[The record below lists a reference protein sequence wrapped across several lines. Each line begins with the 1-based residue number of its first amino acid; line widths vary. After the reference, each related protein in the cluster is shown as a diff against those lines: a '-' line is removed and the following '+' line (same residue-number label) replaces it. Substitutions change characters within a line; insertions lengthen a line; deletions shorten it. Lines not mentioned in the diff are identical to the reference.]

1 MSLNEVWQAAS
12 ASPYTPPVSKDSQFL
27 VGFSLL
33 LAGEP
38 DPTSHTPNN
47 QLTYNSF
54 HPYWTFRVESVH
66 RTRDLFNF

>member
-12 ASPYTPPVSKDSQFL
+12 ASPYTPLVSKDSQFF

-38 DPTSHTPNN
+38 DPTSLTLQTITNLH
-47 QLTYNSF
+47 QLSSSLDF
-54 HPYWTFRVESVH
+54 SV
-66 RTRDLFNF
+66 